1 MPTVAT
7 QTETVPIHRQR
18 LLNRQRNRHEM
29 RIRSIH
35 HWWSLIPV
43 HRLHDLTAAETIYLD
58 FFNWEYS
65 AGGSYDDVKA
75 LNRWFACVDAGG
87 KPLIAFVPGGEYT
100 EHLYEALA
108 CIIPQ
113 FVTIR
118 SDATDAELRQYQ
130 HDLQRLVEI
139 QSNILQIQQFGEPTN
154 PTQLAAKRDR
164 LVSFLLSAKSRET
177 ISRRLRTD
185 ILWCFDHYYTPEKCA
200 ENRIE
205 NERALSLLRE
215 TMRRDMTNC
224 AKSYRWS

>member
-1 MPTVAT
+1 MPTVET

-29 RIRSIH
+29 RVRSIH

-43 HRLHDLTAAETIYLD
+43 HRLHDFTVAETIYLN

-75 LNRWFACVDAGG
+75 LNRWFSCIDTTG
-87 KPLIAFVPGGEYT
+87 KPVIPFVPGGEYT
-100 EHLYEALA
+100 AHLYDALA

-113 FVTIR
+113 FVTIQAD
-118 SDATDAELRQYQ
+118 STDAELRQYQ

-154 PTQLAAKRDR
+154 PAQLAAKRHR
-164 LVSFLLSAKSRET
+164 LVSFLLLAKNQET

-200 ENRIE
+200 ENKIE
-205 NERALSLLRE
+205 NERAISLLRE
-215 TMRRDMTNC
+215 TMRRDMTKY